1 MSIHYHRFC
10 MRSIPAIDIYILLL
24 VRFYILD
31 AYKAFDQLTACIEAT
46 PPEVPSQES
55 HDTRAAFVDKLAA
68 KHSVDKQV
76 HIGNIS
82 LTQIVDTVRAQS
94 LRVYKTTG
102 AEAYKTRGMSVRRVV
117 RTGTTTLSDV
127 VSRIAVRSSSTAQA
141 AIRFNSCNE
150 LEFHMVNSLGS
161 CGTNAGENKH
171 AVGQWR
177 LVRSS

>member
-1 MSIHYHRFC
+1 
-10 MRSIPAIDIYILLL
+10 MRSIPAIDIYIVLL

-82 LTQIVDTVRAQS
+82 LTQIVDTVRDCFQVERS
-94 LRVYKTTG
+94 LTLTLLPESARAFDEKASDMGEDAAASESPLRLEIGDKEASGG
-102 AEAYKTRGMSVRRVV
+102 AG
-117 RTGTTTLSDV
+117 
-127 VSRIAVRSSSTAQA
+127 STAEKP
-141 AIRFNSCNE
+141 S
-150 LEFHMVNSLGS
+150 
-161 CGTNAGENKH
+161 
-171 AVGQWR
+171 R
-177 LVRSS
+177 L